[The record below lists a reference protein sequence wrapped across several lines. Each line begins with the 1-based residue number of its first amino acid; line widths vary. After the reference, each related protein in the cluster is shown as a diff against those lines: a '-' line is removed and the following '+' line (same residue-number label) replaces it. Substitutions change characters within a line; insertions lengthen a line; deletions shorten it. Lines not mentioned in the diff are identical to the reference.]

1 MNQKLYIHVGMSK
14 TGTSTIQK
22 FLNTNSE
29 FLKENG
35 VYYPEPLTGPL
46 LKGWHEGHLSIMEAD
61 SGIRYDVI
69 PWYVYS
75 AKYYNMIKI
84 LGSRINILSAEGLC
98 YENPDNLR
106 VFRDNFDVNIICFF
120 RNFFDYLMSNVKQI
134 IKEGLRQD
142 LFTYLN
148 FRNWHVIAE
157 LEKFLMFFGKDNFTF
172 VNYDKI
178 KKQDNIVD
186 VFLSIIECNLNMPY
200 RSIINENVTPS
211 DALTMFMY
219 QLSFFPFAYS
229 EWATLKENFLQLDL
243 QNWHS
248 YRATFLPSWIFD
260 LDDDCKRRIRRQGE
274 LLQDPDWYDYTM
286 SRGEEL
292 AAIEN
297 HDLPPEIQHDIWEKL
312 SDEARSII
320 LRYWPKAGQAKHNEP
335 LLPALEKIAPDVFEQ
350 MTVLR
355 HGYTVSIGNRLRLQG
370 QLAASEAA
378 RTELDQ
384 ASQRE
389 WQCSA
394 HRRAIAARHCEPDTF
409 FSRLRLCLAPL
420 VSTSARQAY
429 DIRRSGLFDTGW
441 YLERYP
447 DVAEAGIDPVVH
459 YVRFGAKEGRDPAPW
474 FSTSAYL
481 QANPDVAASGV
492 NPFYHYIRHGVAEG
506 RGSHEAHC

>member
-1 MNQKLYIHVGMSK
+1 MNHKLYIHIGMAK

-22 FLNTNSE
+22 YFYLNMDL
-29 FLKENG
+29 LKSLG
-35 VYYPEPLTGPL
+35 VYYPSPLVSPL
-46 LKGWHEGHLSIMEAD
+46 IKDWHVGHCSMGE
-61 SGIRYDVI
+61 SGSLIRYDAT
-69 PWYVYS
+69 PWHYYRDRYFEMLKS
-75 AKYYNMIKI
+75 AQCK
-84 LGSRINILSAEGLC
+84 INILSAEVLF
-98 YENPDNLR
+98 YDPPQKLSA
-106 VFRDNFDVNIICFF
+106 FKDNFDTKIICFF
-120 RNFFDYLMSNVKQI
+120 RNVFDFLKSAVKQT

-142 LFTYLN
+142 LFT
-148 FRNWHVIAE
+148 FSSHRNLHVLGWIE
-157 LEKFLMFFGKDNFTF
+157 DYILFFGKENCIFLNF
-172 VNYDKI
+172 DQLRRQHSI
-178 KKQDNIVD
+178 LD
-186 VFLSIIECNLNMPY
+186 VFLKTIGDDIYFTHTDIEND
-200 RSIINENVTPS
+200 NVTPS

-219 QLSFFPFAYS
+219 QLSFFPFTYS
-229 EWATLKENFLQLDL
+229 EWASLRENFLQLDL
-243 QNWHS
+243 QKWNS
-248 YRATFLPSWIFD
+248 YQATFLPSWIFD

-274 LLQDPDWYDYTM
+274 LLQDPDWYDFTM
-286 SRGEEL
+286 TRGEEL

-297 HDLPPEIQHDIWEKL
+297 HDLPLEIQHDIWEKL

-378 RTELDQ
+378 RTELEE
-384 ASQRE
+384 AARRE
-389 WQCSA
+389 QQSSV
-394 HRRAIAARHCEPDTF
+394 HRRAIAVRHSEPDTL
-409 FSRLRLCLAPL
+409 FSRLRSCLAPL

-481 QANPDVAASGV
+481 QANPDVAASGK
-492 NPFYHYIRHGVAEG
+492 NPFHHYIFML
-506 RGSHEAHC
+506 

>member
-1 MNQKLYIHVGMSK
+1 MKKLFIHIGFPK
-14 TGTSTIQK
+14 TGTTSIQNFFYFNK
-22 FLNTNSE
+22 HIFA
-29 FLKENG
+29 KAG
-35 VYYPEPLTGPL
+35 IYYPTPLCGIDL
-46 LKGWHEGHLSIMEAD
+46 ASSRHHGHLSMCETDAPGRFDCITWSSYREMYFD
-61 SGIRYDVI
+61 DMLK
-69 PWYVYS
+69 YS
-75 AKYYNMIKI
+75 LEN
-84 LGSRINILSAEGLC
+84 NILSAEGFVYDRPSNFSIFKKYYDIRIVC
-98 YENPDNLR
+98 YFRNIFDYCDSVEKQFIKAGLR
-106 VFRDNFDVNIICFF
+106 SELFLFSQNKKPHLLGRINEYVHAFGLSNCFF
-120 RNFFDYLMSNVKQI
+120 RSFDKVKKDGNLLLDFLSVLNVSQYFSQYI
-134 IKEGLRQD
+134 IK
-142 LFTYLN
+142 
-148 FRNWHVIAE
+148 
-157 LEKFLMFFGKDNFTF
+157 K
-172 VNYDKI
+172 
-178 KKQDNIVD
+178 
-186 VFLSIIECNLNMPY
+186 
-200 RSIINENVTPS
+200 ENVTPP
-211 DALTMFMY
+211 DVVTKFLF
-219 QLSFFPFAYS
+219 QLSFLPFIS
-229 EWATLKENFLQLDL
+229 KDWTILRDEILSLDL
-243 QNWHS
+243 AQWNS
-248 YRATFLPSWIFD
+248 FRASFLPADFFHFD
-260 LDDDCKRRIRRQGE
+260 DESKQLIRCQGE

-286 SRGEEL
+286 TRGEEL

-378 RTELDQ
+378 RTELEE
-384 ASQRE
+384 AARRE
-389 WQCSA
+389 QQSSA
-394 HRRAIAARHCEPDTF
+394 HRRAIAVRHSEPDTL
-409 FSRLRLCLAPL
+409 FSRLRACLAPL

-441 YLERYP
+441 YLERYS

>member
-1 MNQKLYIHVGMSK
+1 MNHKLYIHIGMAK

-22 FLNTNSE
+22 YFYLNMDL
-29 FLKENG
+29 LKSLG
-35 VYYPEPLTGPL
+35 VYYPSPLVSPL
-46 LKGWHEGHLSIMEAD
+46 VKDWHVGHCSIGQAD
-61 SGIRYDVI
+61 SSIRYDI
-69 PWYVYS
+69 TPWHFYRDRYLGMLKS
-75 AKYYNMIKI
+75 AQCKT
-84 LGSRINILSAEGLC
+84 NILSAEVLF
-98 YENPDNLR
+98 YDSPKNLA
-106 VFRDNFDVNIICFF
+106 VFKDNFDTKIICFF
-120 RNFFDYLMSNVKQI
+120 RNVFDFLKSAVQQT

-142 LFTYLN
+142 LFT
-148 FRNWHVIAE
+148 FSSHRNHHVLGWIE
-157 LEKFLMFFGKDNFTF
+157 DYILFFGKENCIFLNF
-172 VNYDKI
+172 DKLRR
-178 KKQDNIVD
+178 QHSMLD
-186 VFLSIIECNLNMPY
+186 VFLKTIGDDIDFKHTDIQNDN
-200 RSIINENVTPS
+200 ITPS

-355 HGYTVSIGNRLRLQG
+355 HGYTVCLGNSFRHQQKIEDLLERERERERETPG
-370 QLAASEAA
+370 GNAFGAAGYPLLPPS
-378 RTELDQ
+378 
-384 ASQRE
+384 
-389 WQCSA
+389 
-394 HRRAIAARHCEPDTF
+394 
-409 FSRLRLCLAPL
+409 L
-420 VSTSARQAY
+420 VSRSSCFDFGA
-429 DIRRSGLFDTGW
+429 SGLRHPAFRSF
-441 YLERYP
+441 RYGM
-447 DVAEAGIDPVVH
+447 V
-459 YVRFGAKEGRDPAPW
+459 
-474 FSTSAYL
+474 S
-481 QANPDVAASGV
+481 
-492 NPFYHYIRHGVAEG
+492 
-506 RGSHEAHC
+506 